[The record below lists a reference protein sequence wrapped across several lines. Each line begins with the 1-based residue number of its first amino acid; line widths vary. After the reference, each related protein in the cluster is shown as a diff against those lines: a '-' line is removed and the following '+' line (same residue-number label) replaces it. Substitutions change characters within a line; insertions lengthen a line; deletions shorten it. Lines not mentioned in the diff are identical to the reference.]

1 MGKKNATREQ
11 KRAFLLELRCQWL
24 ENGKSLDKVSVK
36 RLRHLY
42 KVGTVPKEQLSML
55 LEKGAV
61 TDQIIDEFEAMVT
74 EYFRKGNER
83 RNTLKEN
90 TKPTDPM
97 DYPMAPLPPDYNKPK
112 QTAIDFDGS
121 DWQKAI
127 VKIADILED
136 RQECKSS
143 TNVYRWLRKLL
154 EEFGVYKRDEVL
166 LEAREAT
173 ICWYASQI
181 AGNSPYPD
189 FNG

>member
-36 RLRHLY
+36 RIRHLY

>member
-97 DYPMAPLPPDYNKPK
+97 DYPTAPLPPDYNKPK

-121 DWQKAI
+121 DWQRAI
-127 VKIADILED
+127 VKIADILEE

-181 AGNSPYPD
+181 AGNSTYPE